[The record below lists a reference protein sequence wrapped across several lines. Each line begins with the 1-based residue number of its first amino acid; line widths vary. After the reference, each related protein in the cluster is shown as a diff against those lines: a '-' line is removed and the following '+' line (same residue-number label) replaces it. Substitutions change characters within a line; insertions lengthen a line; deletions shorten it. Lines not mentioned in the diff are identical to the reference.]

1 MGIVT
6 ALHATQFRHAAR
18 PVEVVP
24 FALVS
29 GGWGCGACGGA
40 NPDGTRYCGH
50 CGAAAAGPSSSVATP
65 ADERRLITA
74 LFADISGFTTLA
86 DRLETEQ
93 LHEVISP
100 VIARLAAVAERYGGT
115 IAKYAGDALLV
126 FFGAPVAVE
135 DHAERAL
142 HVALDMH
149 DELPRIVPTLDANAQ
164 GLTLHVGVNTGH
176 VVAGMFGGDAHSE
189 YSILGDATNMAQRLE
204 SNAPAGETYVGE
216 TTVLLAGERFELESV
231 GELTLKGKPLP
242 VPAWRLAGR
251 RDADAGRDHAAPA
264 HLVGRAEELAALGAI
279 VGDDK
284 GVGGVTAVVGEP
296 GVGKSR
302 LADELRASA
311 EERGARWLE
320 ARCSPYAAGVAY
332 WPYLDLIRR
341 AFDLSIDQDP
351 AISASRLAERLDEL
365 DVRGALPYFAR
376 LLALPLPHGAQDV
389 EELEP
394 SAFRRG
400 LHDAA
405 RAVLTAL
412 SDDAPLVLVIEDLH
426 WCDATSIELTT
437 ELAALCAAHRLT
449 IHLTSRPE
457 GAAVVDTVIAA
468 VPDVRSATIRLRPL
482 APDDTAR
489 LLEELLG
496 DTASREL
503 VQQVADRTGGN
514 PFFVQEL
521 VSSLREVRALVR
533 DTHGWRVASAAA
545 LERIPTTVEGVL
557 AARMDL
563 LPRAPMA
570 VLQTAAA
577 IGRRVHRPLLE
588 GSIDDLADVA
598 GALDHLVRGGF
609 VDRDQ
614 RATDTFVFRHA
625 LVVDVAYGRLVRR
638 QRRDVHRR
646 IGEAAE
652 VLYGTSDDVVELLAR
667 HFRLAEAGVKAAV
680 YLERAAARAR
690 RLFANEEASGHL
702 SGAIDIAR
710 TSARLESRLPV
721 LVLERADV
729 EDVMGHFDIAEKLYV
744 EVRDATGDV
753 RAWRGQA
760 AVMRRRGDLA
770 GALALIDEAF
780 HSDTLRDADV
790 SPLWLERSRIL
801 FSEGRYHDAIESSYA
816 GLASMQDQTS
826 TTAAQLLLRIA
837 HAHTSLGQFTE
848 ALPAAERARELFEAM
863 NDLDGLTVALRI
875 LGSVRCDAGQYAD
888 ATTALRRG
896 VGLAERTGNVEEAI
910 ACLVNLGLV
919 AFRRGDPDE
928 AIAYSE
934 QALVEC
940 DRIGHSIGIALI
952 HINLADMLLTR
963 GDIDEALAAC
973 HTGLSLATSMGT
985 TWNIA
990 DAHRI
995 LAAIHLR
1002 QGLPREAIARAREA
1016 ASLFAQMGDEANVA
1030 VARALEDEAQRTLAT
1045 SRRASASSPPAA
1057 R

>member
-1 MGIVT
+1 V
-6 ALHATQFRHAAR
+6 
-18 PVEVVP
+18 
-24 FALVS
+24 
-29 GGWGCGACGGA
+29 
-40 NPDGTRYCGH
+40 
-50 CGAAAAGPSSSVATP
+50 AAASSSDAP
-65 ADERRLITA
+65 AQADERRLITA

-86 DRLETEQ
+86 DRLDTEQ

-100 VIARLAAVAERYGGT
+100 VITRLAAVAERYGGT

-149 DELPRIVPTLDANAQ
+149 DELRRIVPTLDADAQ
-164 GLTLHVGVNTGH
+164 GLELHVGVNSGH
-176 VVAGMFGGDAHSE
+176 VVAGMFGGDGRSE

-216 TTVLLAGERFELESV
+216 STVMLAGERFELESV

-242 VPAWRLAGR
+242 VPAWRLLGR
-251 RDADAGRDHAAPA
+251 RTADADRDHAPPA
-264 HLVGRAEELAALGAI
+264 RLVGRGEELAALLDVVDGDATGGGGL
-279 VGDDK
+279 VGII
-284 GVGGVTAVVGEP
+284 GEP

-302 LADELRASA
+302 LADEVRSSA
-311 EERGARWLE
+311 EARGARWLE

-351 AISASRLAERLDEL
+351 AVSARLLADRLAEL
-365 DVRGALPYFAR
+365 DVAVALPYFAR
-376 LLALPLPHGAQDV
+376 LLALPLPPGVPDV
-389 EELEP
+389 ETLEP

-400 LHDAA
+400 LHESA
-405 RAVLTAL
+405 RTVLSAL
-412 SDDAPLVLVIEDLH
+412 ADDAPLVLAIEDLH
-426 WCDATSIELTT
+426 WCDTTSVELTT
-437 ELAALCAAHRLT
+437 ELAALCATHALT
-449 IHLTSRPE
+449 IHVTSRPE
-457 GAAVVDTVIAA
+457 GASVVDAVMSA
-468 VPDVRSATIRLRPL
+468 VPDARSATITLRPL
-482 APDDTAR
+482 GPDDTAR
-489 LLEELLG
+489 LLVELLG

-503 VQQVADRTGGN
+503 VQQVAERTGGN

-521 VSSLREVRALVR
+521 VSSLRELRALVH
-533 DTHGWRVASAAA
+533 DTHGWRVASSDA

-563 LPRAPMA
+563 LPRAPLT

-577 IGRRVHRPLLE
+577 IGRRVYRPLLE

-614 RATDTFVFRHA
+614 RTPDTFVFRHA

-702 SGAIDIAR
+702 AGAIDIAR
-710 TSARLESRLPV
+710 TSPRLESRLPT

-729 EDVMGHFDIAEKLYV
+729 EDLMGHFDLAEKLYV
-744 EVRDATGDV
+744 EVRDSTGDV
-753 RAWRGQA
+753 LAWRGQA
-760 AVMRRRGDLA
+760 AVLRRRGDLA
-770 GALALIDEAF
+770 GALALIDDAF
-780 HSDTLRDADV
+780 HSETLRDADV

-801 FSEGRYHDAIESSYA
+801 FSEGRYHDAIESSHA
-816 GLASMQDQTS
+816 GLAAVHDPESA
-826 TTAAQLLLRIA
+826 TAAQLLLRIA

-848 ALPAAERARELFEAM
+848 ALPAAERARELFETM

-875 LGSVRCDAGQYAD
+875 LGSVRCDAGQYAE

-952 HINLADMLLTR
+952 NINLADMLLAR
-963 GDIDEALAAC
+963 GDVDDALAAC
-973 HTGLSLATSMGT
+973 HTGLALATSMGT
-985 TWNIA
+985 TWNVA

-1002 QGLPREAIARAREA
+1002 QGLPHEAIARAREA

-1030 VARALEDEAQRTLAT
+1030 VARALEDEAEKVLAD
-1045 SRRASASSPPAA
+1045 S
-1057 R
+1057 

>member
-6 ALHATQFRHAAR
+6 ALHAIDCRT
-18 PVEVVP
+18 
-24 FALVS
+24 LVSMS
-29 GGWGCGACGGA
+29 GGWGCGACRGA
-40 NPDGTRYCGH
+40 NPDGTRFCGH
-50 CGAAAAGPSSSVATP
+50 CGAAAASSSSVGAQ

-100 VIARLAAVAERYGGT
+100 VITRLAAVAERYGGT

-149 DELPRIVPTLDANAQ
+149 GELARIVPTLDADAQ

-176 VVAGMFGGDAHSE
+176 VVAGMFGGDGRSE

-216 TTVLLAGERFELESV
+216 STVLLAGERFELESV
-231 GELTLKGKPLP
+231 GELSLKGKPLP
-242 VPAWRLAGR
+242 VPAWRLVGR
-251 RDADAGRDHAAPA
+251 RDAGADREHAPPA
-264 HLVGRAEELAALGAI
+264 RLVGRAEELAALRA
-279 VGDDK
+279 VVEGDAK
-284 GVGGVTAVVGEP
+284 SVGGLAAIVGEP

-302 LADELRASA
+302 LAEEVRASA
-311 EERGARWLE
+311 EAGGTRWLE

-351 AISASRLAERLDEL
+351 TVSARLLADALADL
-365 DVRGALPYFAR
+365 DVAGALPYFAR
-376 LLALPLPHGAQDV
+376 LLALPLPPGAEDV
-389 EELEP
+389 EALEP

-400 LHDAA
+400 LHEAA

-412 SDDAPLVLVIEDLH
+412 ADDAPLVLAIEDLH

-437 ELAALCAAHRLT
+437 ELAALCATHRMT

-457 GAAVVDTVIAA
+457 GAPVVDTVMAA
-468 VPDVRSATIRLRPL
+468 VPDVRAATITLRPL
-482 APDDTAR
+482 GPDDTAR
-489 LLEELLG
+489 LLVELLG
-496 DTASREL
+496 DTPSREL
-503 VQQVADRTGGN
+503 VQQVAERTGGN
-514 PFFVQEL
+514 PFFAQEL
-521 VSSLREVRALVR
+521 VSSLREARALVH
-533 DTHGWRVASAAA
+533 DTHGWRVASQDA
-545 LERIPTTVEGVL
+545 LDRIPTTVEGVL

-563 LPRAPMA
+563 LPRAPLA

-577 IGRRVHRPLLE
+577 IGRRVYRPLLE
-588 GSIDDLADVA
+588 ASIDDLADVA
-598 GALDHLVRGGF
+598 GALDHLVRNGF
-609 VDRDQ
+609 VDRDP
-614 RATDTFVFRHA
+614 RTADTFVFRHA

-638 QRRDVHRR
+638 QRCEVHRR

-680 YLERAAARAR
+680 YLERAASRAR

-702 SGAIDIAR
+702 AGAIEIAR
-710 TSARLESRLPV
+710 TSPRLESRLPL

-729 EDVMGHFDIAEKLYV
+729 EDLMGHFDVAEMLYV

-760 AVMRRRGDLA
+760 SVLRRRGDLA

-780 HSDTLRDADV
+780 RTETLRDADV
-790 SPLWLERSRIL
+790 SPLWLERSRVL
-801 FSEGRYHDAIESSYA
+801 FHEGRYHDVIESSQA
-816 GLASMQDQTS
+816 GLACTDDATGPI
-826 TTAAQLLLRIA
+826 AAQLLLQSG
-837 HAHTSLGQFTE
+837 HAHVSLRRFDDARRPVET
-848 ALPAAERARELFEAM
+848 ARDLFERAGDVSNLA
-863 NDLDGLTVALRI
+863 VALRV
-875 LGSVRCDAGQYAD
+875 LGALHSDAGEYD
-888 ATTALRRG
+888 AAASAYHRSL
-896 VGLAERTGNVEEAI
+896 GLAERTGNVEEAI
-910 ACLVNLGLV
+910 ACLVNLGVV
-919 AFRRGDPDE
+919 ALRRGDHDS
-928 AIAYSE
+928 AIAYTE
-934 QALVEC
+934 QALAEC
-940 DRIGHSIGIALI
+940 ERIGHSIGLAVI
-952 HINLADMLLTR
+952 HVNLADMLLVR
-963 GDIDEALAAC
+963 GDVDAAFEAC
-973 HTGLSLATSMGT
+973 RTGLTMASAIGT
-985 TWNIA
+985 TWTVA

-1002 QGLPREAIARAREA
+1002 QGLPRQAAASAREA
-1016 ASLFAQMGDEANVA
+1016 ASLFSQMGDDANVA
-1030 VARALEDEAQRTLAT
+1030 VARALERDADRL
-1045 SRRASASSPPAA
+1045 SAVD
-1057 R
+1057 